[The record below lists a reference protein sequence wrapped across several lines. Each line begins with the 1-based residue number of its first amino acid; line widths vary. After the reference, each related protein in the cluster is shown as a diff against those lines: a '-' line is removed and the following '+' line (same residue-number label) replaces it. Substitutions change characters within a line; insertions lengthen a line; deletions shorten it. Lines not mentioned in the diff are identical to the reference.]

1 MAKQKGNN
9 KKETTNM
16 KDQVNKI
23 GESKKAVA
31 YYNKAVRMNDFAAL
45 AYCSEE
51 GYGTEV
57 DPQKAEKFS
66 RLARNHAKRI
76 RRNAVRQ
83 ERRNRIAERNFEIS
97 NSYCAM
103 TGYGSAA

>member
-1 MAKQKGNN
+1 MN
-9 KKETTNM
+9 
-16 KDQVNKI
+16 DQANKI
-23 GESKKAVA
+23 GGAKKAVA

-57 DPQKAEKFS
+57 DPHKAEKFS

-76 RRNAVRQ
+76 RLNAVRQ

-97 NSYCAM
+97 NRYCSLA
-103 TGYGSAA
+103 GYGRVA

>member
-1 MAKQKGNN
+1 MNN
-9 KKETTNM
+9 
-16 KDQVNKI
+16 QVNMI
-23 GESKKAVA
+23 GDAKKAVA

-51 GYGTEV
+51 GYGTEM

-76 RRNAVRQ
+76 CRNAVRQ

-97 NSYCAM
+97 NSYCVLA
-103 TGYGSAA
+103 GYGHAA

>member
-1 MAKQKGNN
+1 M
-9 KKETTNM
+9 KKKAFLTWEEEKVGTC
-16 KDQVNKI
+16 
-23 GESKKAVA
+23 KKAVA

-51 GYGTEV
+51 GYGTEM
-57 DPQKAEKFS
+57 DPHKAEKFS

-97 NSYCAM
+97 NSCCALA
-103 TGYGSAA
+103 GYGHAA